1 MNNKTPLLTRLYC
14 WLFDEDERAP
24 IGFIPALFMCI
35 LISVGVNLLLIP
47 IIVHLMKG

>member
-1 MNNKTPLLTRLYC
+1 MNTKKPLLNRLYC

-35 LISVGVNLLLIP
+35 LISIGINLLLIP
-47 IIVHLMKG
+47 VIAQLMKG